1 MMKKLFLLFCISGFV
16 SCKAQKKE
24 NDVVLA
30 PDTKQYTLETVV
42 SGVDIPWGMAWLP
55 DGSMLITE
63 RGGTLYHFKEGKLN
77 PLKNTPAVVAR
88 GQGGLL
94 DVAVHPNY
102 AENGWIYLTFSS
114 PVGDGG
120 SHTELV
126 RAQLKGQELVN
137 IQSLYKA
144 TPNTSRSHHF
154 GSRIVFDNDG
164 YVYFTIGDRG
174 DHDNN
179 PQDLKRD
186 GGKVYRLHDDG
197 RIPQDN
203 PFVGQAGVKEA
214 TYSYGHRNPQGMVVH
229 PETGEVWIH
238 EHGPRGGDEINIVK
252 KAANYGW
259 PVITYGINY
268 NGTIITD
275 ETHREGMEQPLY
287 YWIPSIAPSGM
298 AFVTGDRYPEWKG
311 HLLVGSLVFQYLELV
326 KLQDKEVVA
335 REKIADGIG
344 RLRDVRMGPDGYIYL
359 GVEGKGILKIVSKS

>member
-1 MMKKLFLLFCISGFV
+1 MMKKLFLLLCVSGFV

-24 NDVVLA
+24 NDVALA

-42 SGVDIPWGMAWLP
+42 SGVDIPWGIAWLP

-63 RGGTLYHFKEGKLN
+63 RGGTLYHFKNKQLTAV
-77 PLKNTPAVVAR
+77 KNTPTVVAR

-114 PVGDGG
+114 PVGEGG

-126 RAQLKGQELVN
+126 RAQIKDQSLVN
-137 IQSLYKA
+137 IQSLYKG

-154 GSRIVFDNDG
+154 GSRIVFDNEG

-197 RIPQDN
+197 RIPKDN

-229 PETGEVWIH
+229 PETGEVWTH

-275 ETHREGMEQPLY
+275 ETHREGMDQPLY

-298 AFVTGDRYPEWKG
+298 AFVTGDRYPDWKG

-326 KLQDKEVVA
+326 KLKGNEVVA

-359 GVEGKGILKIVSKS
+359 GVEGKGIVKIVPKS